1 MVVRKCGFGD
11 FHMDFLGWGML
22 HTCRIYEAYPFES
35 SADVPFNFFSV
46 IGPVVVGVIF
56 ILF

>member
-35 SADVPFNFFSV
+35 SESSASKTENTW
-46 IGPVVVGVIF
+46 IF
-56 ILF
+56 LDGACYIQ